1 MNLLSLI
8 PTLKHNL
15 VFKYICNI
23 FMSITNVIFLMWRYF
38 ITPIFYGYDLFI
50 SYWFIQN
57 IIDNGW
63 FLWNLII
70 LGIYFMMKWQ
80 KIMRSFKLMP
90 ICLIVVAAVI
100 VVCQPKQLH
109 GQWHPFF
116 VCIKERIAY
125 LNQAPLRCI
134 PFFIWKTICQIIAL
148 FGIWW

>member
-8 PTLKHNL
+8 PTLEHDL

-70 LGIYFMMKWQ
+70 LGISWWNDK
-80 KIMRSFKLMP
+80 KIMHSFRLMP
-90 ICLIVVAAVI
+90 ICLIVVSAVI
-100 VVCQPKQLH
+100 VVYQPKQLH
-109 GQWHPFF
+109 GQCHPFF